1 MKLRL
6 PKPLSTSFAALVLG
20 SAAGVA
26 QALTLLPTREL
37 TPTEQGAL
45 SGMPNLSP
53 SGVPFRVAATA
64 RVSAYNEPT
73 PPTRTERRSGDAAAV
88 YAGTHGTSPALLP
101 TWPAPGANGLLDF
114 ATQGDLAQAWS
125 TSSEGGVPF
134 LFVTGHGAFRAEA
147 TAAWSATLTVPGGTS
162 SREVVVRFVIPPVSV
177 NGSTKGDAPAL
188 WRSRMRADFLVNG
201 FPAWSTEA
209 LRLTANPMDT
219 PNDTVVLQQ
228 FGTPLAFPNN
238 DEDASNGNDTQ
249 LGSTEDPSS
258 KRIVFLTLGR
268 VPGGTV
274 LELSLS
280 LRGTAMT
287 VPASPNG
294 TGNRCKR
301 EDRYFCS
308 GATVTVRG
316 DSREV
321 PLFYMLP

>member
-1 MKLRL
+1 MKLH
-6 PKPLSTSFAALVLG
+6 LSMSFTALLWA
-20 SAAGVA
+20 SAAGIA
-26 QALTLLPTREL
+26 QAVTLLPTREL
-37 TPTEQGAL
+37 SPTEQSAL
-45 SGMPNLSP
+45 SGMPNLTP
-53 SGVPFRVAATA
+53 SAVPFRVAATA
-64 RVSAYNEPT
+64 RVSAHNETT
-73 PPTRTERRSGDAAAV
+73 PPTRTERKSGDAAAV

-101 TWPAPGANGLLDF
+101 TWPTPGANGLLDF

-125 TSSEGGVPF
+125 TSSEGGVPS
-134 LFVTGHGAFRAEA
+134 LFVTGYGAFRAEA
-147 TAAWSATLTVPGGTS
+147 TAAWSATLTVPSGTS

-177 NGSTKGDAPAL
+177 NGTTTGDAPAL

-228 FGTPLAFPNN
+228 FGAPLGFPHN
-238 DEDASNGNDTQ
+238 DEDAADSNDTDS
-249 LGSTEDPSS
+249 GSTEGPSS
-258 KRIVFLTLGR
+258 PRIVVLTLGR

-316 DSREV
+316 DSREI
-321 PLFYMLP
+321 PLFYLLP